1 MKIHRE
7 DSANNARIYTL
18 YKCSNNFPGAPIVHI
33 LYALYILHV
42 LHFLNVLYL
51 SSTKEDKFKLSSPKK
66 EDKTEICPPQKRRT
80 KLICPP
86 QGRTSPPLEKVR
98 IVHYDQSL
106 GLDNF
111 GKSQTIHKP
120 KILGIRYS

>member
-18 YKCSNNFPGAPIVHI
+18 YKRSNNFPGVPIVHI

-86 QGRTSPPLEKVR
+86 QGRTSPPFEKVR
-98 IVHYDQSL
+98 IVHY
-106 GLDNF
+106 G
-111 GKSQTIHKP
+111 
-120 KILGIRYS
+120 GIVVDGYVH